1 MNFNSLAIFV
11 KKFGMLLKESLRIH
25 SRQRVVCHWADNRV
39 LIEFIGESSRNRI
52 YITRAPPEGHQNSHK
67 IPVTAVGLVERMKS
81 SIHWGSA
88 PRLRRVRCVAGTRSS
103 RGRWDMSS
111 YLSTEVN
118 STTKQLSRMARVLT
132 IKRLGAIGLPIGL
145 YKCQGAPCARMRTSR
160 VYIEQCH

>member
-11 KKFGMLLKESLRIH
+11 KKFGMLLRESLGIH
-25 SRQRVVCHWADNRV
+25 SRQRVVRHWADNRV

-52 YITRAPPEGHQNSHK
+52 YITRAPAEGHQNSHK
-67 IPVTAVGLVERMKS
+67 IPVTAVGLLERIY

-88 PRLRRVRCVAGTRSS
+88 PRLRCVRCVAGTRSS

-118 STTKQLSRMARVLT
+118 SLTKQLSRMAT